1 MKISFRHRIAY
12 RQARNAVLV
21 AFILGTSLSIIQIGY
36 ELLVERHRVDATVGM
51 VIGIIEES
59 AIKAVYDI
67 DIPLSENVIAGFFKY
82 KSIRKARILDEK
94 DIVLFEREI
103 PAKQDLE
110 SRPGVF
116 FQNLQYFSIFST
128 RTQFFKNVSNVRR

>member
-36 ELLVERHRVDATVGM
+36 ELLAERQRIDDTVGM

-67 DIPLSENVIAGFFKY
+67 VIPLSENVIAGFFKY

-94 DIVLFEREI
+94 GIVLFEQEI
-103 PAKQDLE
+103 PPKQGSL
-110 SRPGVF
+110 G
-116 FQNLQYFSIFST
+116 
-128 RTQFFKNVSNVRR
+128 